1 MRWSAAIMSAVI
13 AVTGCLEATTG
24 IRDDDSGVN
33 PLGWESFSVA
43 AIKAAGV
50 GRTSAFFMARADSA
64 FRMGL
69 LHRPAGTTL
78 DLTTHRDNAVY
89 YVSAGAAELRIAGD
103 TVPLSPGTVVFVPG
117 ETEHRIVDVTAEL
130 DVVVYLARGLSVP
143 AEPDVQSFEA
153 DELMSGTP
161 DRSEWRPLV
170 VSSTLGVG
178 VYTLPKGSGGDDGFT
193 HSFDEYRL
201 VMEGGG
207 RFDVGEGGIE
217 ATPGSIVLIP
227 DEVRHQFR
235 RVSEDLAVLVV
246 WKR

>member
-1 MRWSAAIMSAVI
+1 MRWNAAIMSAVI
-13 AVTGCLEATTG
+13 VLTGCLEATTG

-33 PLGWESFSVA
+33 SRGWEAFSVA
-43 AIKAAGV
+43 AIKAAGA
-50 GRTSAFFMARADSA
+50 GQNSAFFMARADSA

-69 LHRPAGTTL
+69 LHRPAGTIL
-78 DLTTHRDNAVY
+78 GLTTHRDNAVY
-89 YVSAGAAELRIAGD
+89 YVSAGIAEVRMASD
-103 TVPLSPGTVVFVPG
+103 TVQLSPGTVVFVPG
-117 ETEHRIVDVTAEL
+117 ETEHRIVDVTAAL

-143 AEPDVQSFEA
+143 AEPGVQSFDA
-153 DELMSGTP
+153 DELTSAAP

-193 HSFDEYRL
+193 HAFDEYRL

-217 ATPGSIVLIP
+217 AAPGSIVLIP